1 LLQKLIKNLIICKLV
16 FSLSI
21 NRHLNNNG
29 NEIMANKTINKT
41 NIEAQFDNIVASTPN
56 VNAAASTSIGSKQ
69 INLLFRNEEGIFV
82 QEFDNTFDNTFN
94 TDNVSMS
101 ISKNQKEVSLK
112 TSMYLLVLSK
122 FSGVKFHSNE

>member
-1 LLQKLIKNLIICKLV
+1 LLQKLIKNLIICELV

-29 NEIMANKTINKT
+29 NEMMANKTINKT

-82 QEFDNTFDNTFN
+82 QEFDDTFDDTFN

-112 TSMYLLVLSK
+112 TSMYLLVNIIYLHLKMYS
-122 FSGVKFHSNE
+122 S